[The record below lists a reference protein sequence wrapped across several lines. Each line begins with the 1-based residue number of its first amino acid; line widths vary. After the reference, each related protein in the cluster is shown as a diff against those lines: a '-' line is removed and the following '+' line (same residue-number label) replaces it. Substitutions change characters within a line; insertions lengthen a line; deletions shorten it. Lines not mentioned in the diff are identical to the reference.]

1 MAVALSMYHL
11 WHGTHLYPTA
21 LAVGVSLHVDAL
33 HNITFSDKF
42 KFLSS
47 RRPAKI
53 ERPSLAF

>member
-1 MAVALSMYHL
+1 MAVALSMSHL
-11 WHGTHLYPTA
+11 WHGTHLYSTA
-21 LAVGVSLHVDAL
+21 LAVGVSLHVDVFF
-33 HNITFSDKF
+33 NITFSDKF